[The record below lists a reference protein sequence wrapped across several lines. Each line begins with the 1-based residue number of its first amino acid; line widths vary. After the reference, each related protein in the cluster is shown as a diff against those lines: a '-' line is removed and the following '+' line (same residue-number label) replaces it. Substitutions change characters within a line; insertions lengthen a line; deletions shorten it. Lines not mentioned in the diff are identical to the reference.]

1 MSGALIPMNI
11 VEFDKGS
18 PCKDD
23 GSCRDAIL
31 YYTLPL
37 RERERERQRECV
49 CGMWITEKEEC
60 ITLQYGLGQF

>member
-49 CGMWITEKEEC
+49 CGMWITEKRNA
-60 ITLQYGLGQF
+60 

>member
-1 MSGALIPMNI
+1 MNI

-49 CGMWITEKEEC
+49 CGMWITEKRNA
-60 ITLQYGLGQF
+60 